1 MRVSVHTYISNIIDV
16 LAKVVLPGVN
26 SAFARI
32 QLSYAIDLM
41 NQLQNLVEY
50 RNDVMKDDYAAAK
63 KMLDLVCGAL
73 HDNHVVLPEEV
84 ASYAETASSDQPPA
98 FLNREDALTQIE
110 TASSKALA
118 LMYQHD
124 DNIYNFDEIENKLL
138 DLSLHWARK
147 KAELKAPTINLEL
160 LESGR

>member
-1 MRVSVHTYISNIIDV
+1 MRVSIHTYISNIIDV

-41 NQLQNLVEY
+41 NQLQNMVEY

-63 KMLDLVCGAL
+63 EILDLVCAVL
-73 HDNHVVLPEEV
+73 NDNHVNLPEEIT
-84 ASYAETASSDQPPA
+84 SYAGMASSDQTPV
-98 FLNREDALTQIE
+98 LNMEKALTQVE
-110 TASSKALA
+110 TASAKALE
-118 LMYQHD
+118 LMYQND
-124 DNIYNFDEIENKLL
+124 DEINNFNEIENKLL
-138 DLSLHWARK
+138 DLSLHWVRR

-160 LESGR
+160 LESG